1 MAKKRSTSIL
11 MRKLGVAGAKA
22 IAAHKDDETTFS
34 GGGNLPEGIDDGVAQ
49 LVDCRFGVYKEGNNK
64 GEHFFLAAGIV
75 VEPNQVGNTRVE
87 GLRTQI
93 MEPVCE
99 TPGRSRETIEEHI
112 QWVLNEMR
120 KLGVDTSEVDGD
132 NLEETAEALKE
143 EKPYFSFRTWKGKP
157 TDAYPD
163 PRVNE
168 DWRGVCDY
176 VPTDEENEVVETED
190 ASVVGDPEEVEAE
203 DMSELAVDADGGD
216 EAAQTKIT
224 DAAEAKGIDADAYA
238 TWSDVVDA
246 IQGSSET
253 ETEPENEGVEP
264 EKGDIYGFKPP
275 KARKFVDCEVT
286 AVFEGRKTCNL
297 KNLNNQKVYKSVSW
311 SKLVESE

>member
-1 MAKKRSTSIL
+1 MAREL
-11 MRKLGVAGAKA
+11 
-22 IAAHKDDETTFS
+22 KDIELHEVS
-34 GGGNLPEGIDDGVAQ
+34 
-49 LVDCRFGVYKEGNNK
+49 LVDKGANK
-64 GEHFFLAAGIV
+64 KKFLFFK
-75 VEPNQVGNTRVE
+75 Q
-87 GLRTQI
+87 
-93 MEPVCE
+93 
-99 TPGRSRETIEEHI
+99 
-112 QWVLNEMR
+112 
-120 KLGVDTSEVDGD
+120 
-132 NLEETAEALKE
+132 E
-143 EKPYFSFRTWKGKP
+143 EKPPAGKKLKKKINIVIDSDGTIGGTKIVINKDEIKGMRDFNFSFWSSDDVTKNVSCSYSK
-157 TDAYPD
+157 
-163 PRVNE
+163 
-168 DWRGVCDY
+168 
-176 VPTDEENEVVETED
+176 VVETED

-286 AVFEGRKTCNL
+286 AVFEG
-297 KNLNNQKVYKSVSW
+297 
-311 SKLVESE
+311 